1 MNKSKRGL
9 LLIPGFI
16 ALIPMVFAF
25 LMLLVM
31 GFLDK
36 ESFWNGSY
44 RFTFFNY
51 LEISRQPY
59 FIRLFAYTIGNSILV
74 SALSLVIGYPFA
86 YILART
92 KSKLNSFAELVL
104 VFPLYGWVYFCYGL
118 VYLFLPNGIVNG
130 VLQGLHLISKPLMLW
145 QSREL
150 VIIALT
156 LLTVPFIVFPV
167 RSSILAIDPA
177 LVEAASSLG
186 ANPVQSFLRI
196 TLPLSKSG
204 ILGATLIGF
213 AINTGSLVVPLIIGG
228 ARVEWLGIAMYIRMS
243 KMLDWGV
250 GASLA
255 TILFFLTFIV
265 SFLYS
270 RITKEQ

>member
-1 MNKSKRGL
+1 
-9 LLIPGFI
+9 
-16 ALIPMVFAF
+16 MVCAF
-25 LMLLVM
+25 LMLFVM

-44 RFTFFNY
+44 RITLFNY
-51 LEISRQPY
+51 LEIFRRPY
-59 FIRLFAYTIGNSILV
+59 FIRLFAYTIGNSILI
-74 SALSLVIGYPFA
+74 SAISLLIGYPFA
-86 YILART
+86 YILAPT

-118 VYLFLPNGIVNG
+118 VYL
-130 VLQGLHLISKPLMLW
+130 PLMLW

-156 LLTVPFIVFPV
+156 LLTIPFIVFPV
-167 RSSILAIDPA
+167 RSSILAIDPS
-177 LVEAASSLG
+177 LIDAASSLG
-186 ANPVQSFLRI
+186 ANPLQAFLRI
-196 TLPLSKSG
+196 TLPLGKSG

-228 ARVEWLGIAMYIRMS
+228 ARVEWIGIAMYIRMS
-243 KMLDWGV
+243 KILDWGI
-250 GASLA
+250 GAALA
-255 TILFFLTFIV
+255 TILFFVTFIV